1 MRGQTF
7 NLRELLHSYA
17 TRKVRRKMPTSA
29 PCSDV
34 TWIRRNVFK
43 QTRTAL
49 CSGRCSPHFAC
60 TEAAAVATPHRFTE
74 EETEAWT
81 GGQAARR
88 WKAAELGFNPGIW
101 LQGLVHKHCSACRV
115 PRTTHTLG

>member
-1 MRGQTF
+1 M
-7 NLRELLHSYA
+7 
-17 TRKVRRKMPTSA
+17 
-29 PCSDV
+29 
-34 TWIRRNVFK
+34 
-43 QTRTAL
+43 
-49 CSGRCSPHFAC
+49 
-60 TEAAAVATPHRFTE
+60 ATPHRFTE